1 MTSVPAFP
9 RWDDASGR
17 CECDRPI
24 HAPKLIAVTGGPG
37 AGKTAVLEI
46 ARRTLC
52 PHVIVLPEA
61 AGIVFGGG
69 FPRGSGDAARRASQR
84 AIYHVQD
91 EIQRLVVEEGRLA
104 VALCDRG
111 TVDSLAYW
119 PGDADELW
127 QDVHSTLDR
136 ELAKYAAVI
145 HLRTPSAA
153 EGYDRINPL
162 RIEEAEEALR
172 IDARIERAWAA
183 HRHVHLVPSDIDFV
197 AKTTRALDVIR
208 AELPE
213 CCRTHGS

>member
-1 MTSVPAFP
+1 MTATAGFP
-9 RWDDASGR
+9 DWDHGSAP
-17 CECDRPI
+17 CECAKPG
-24 HAPKLIAVTGGPG
+24 HTPKLIAVTGGPG

-91 EIQRLVVEEGRLA
+91 QIQRLVIDEGRVA

-119 PGDADELW
+119 PGNPEELW
-127 QDVHSTLDR
+127 HDVHSTLAR
-136 ELAKYAAVI
+136 ELARYAVVI
-145 HLRTPSAA
+145 HLRTPSAS
-153 EGYDRINPL
+153 EGYDHSNPL

-172 IDARIERAWAA
+172 IDALIERAWVTHPAI
-183 HRHVHLVPSDIDFV
+183 HLVPSDIDFV
-197 AKTTRALDVIR
+197 AKTSRALDAVR